1 MRTLV
6 MCITTL
12 VVGGEAALP
21 AQTPELKEGEGYVS
35 VPGGRLW
42 YRVVG
47 KGPRTPML
55 VVHGC
60 CGVGSYYLAPLE
72 ALADERPVVFYDQ
85 IDNGRS
91 DRTNDTTY
99 WRMSHFVDEIAR
111 VRQAL
116 GLRDIHLFGHSFGAS
131 VVADYMLTKPRGVR
145 SVVLAGAQLDM
156 SRAGDDRAAMMA
168 ALPDSVRIALVRHE
182 QDGTTTSPD
191 YQRATLELMR
201 RYHARRLP
209 WGADLDSSV
218 AHLNAPMMA
227 YVYGPRR
234 TELSGWMRGYKHGAE
249 LGAITVPTL
258 FTLGRYD
265 YPSPA
270 SMRYYQT
277 LIPGSRV
284 AIFEESGHLTM
295 HDEPE
300 RYVSLLRAF
309 LRSAERP

>member
-1 MRTLV
+1 MRTFII
-6 MCITTL
+6 CIAL
-12 VVGGEAALP
+12 VVSGAATLR
-21 AQTPELKEGEGYVS
+21 AQTPELREGEGYVS

-47 KGPRTPML
+47 KGRRTPL
-55 VVHGC
+55 LLVHGC
-60 CGVGSYYLAPLE
+60 CGVGSYYLAPLA
-72 ALADERPVVFYDQ
+72 ALADERPVIFYDQ

-99 WRMSHFVDEIAR
+99 WRMPHFVEEIAR

-116 GLRDIHLFGHSFGAS
+116 GLREIHLYGHSFGAS
-131 VVADYMLTKPRGVR
+131 VVADYMLTKPGGVR

-156 SRAGDDRAAMMA
+156 SRAADDWAAVLA
-168 ALPDSVRIALVRHE
+168 ALPDSVRTAIVRHE
-182 QDGTTTSPD
+182 QDGTTASPE

-209 WGADLDSSV
+209 WSGELDSSV
-218 AHLNAPMMA
+218 AHLNRPMMA
-227 YVYGPRR
+227 YIYGSGRM
-234 TELSGWMRGYKHGAE
+234 ELSGWMRGYKHGAE
-249 LGAITVPTL
+249 LRAISAPTL

-265 YPSPA
+265 YPSLA

-284 AIFEESGHLTM
+284 AVFEESGHLTM

-309 LRSAERP
+309 LRSTELP

>member
-1 MRTLV
+1 MRTFV
-6 MCITTL
+6 TWIAL
-12 VVGGEAALP
+12 VVGGAASLR

-47 KGPRTPML
+47 KGKRTPLL

-60 CGVGSYYLAPLE
+60 CGVGSYYLAPLV
-72 ALADERPVVFYDQ
+72 ALADERPVIFYDQ

-99 WRMSHFVDEIAR
+99 WRMAHFVEEIAR

-116 GLRDIHLFGHSFGAS
+116 GLREIHLYGHSFGAS
-131 VVADYMLTKPRGVR
+131 IVADYMLTKPGGVR

-156 SRAGDDRAAMMA
+156 SRAADDRAAVLA
-168 ALPDSVRIALVRHE
+168 ALPDSVRTAIVRHE
-182 QDGTTTSPD
+182 EDGTTASPE

-209 WGADLDSSV
+209 WSADLDSSV
-218 AHLNAPMMA
+218 AHLNGPMMA
-227 YVYGPRR
+227 YIYGSARM
-234 TELSGWMRGYKHGAE
+234 ELSGWMRGYKHGAE
-249 LGAITVPTL
+249 LRAIRVPTL

-265 YPSPA
+265 YPSLA

-284 AIFEESGHLTM
+284 AVFEESGHLTM

-300 RYVSLLRAF
+300 RYISLLRAF
-309 LRSAERP
+309 IRSTELP